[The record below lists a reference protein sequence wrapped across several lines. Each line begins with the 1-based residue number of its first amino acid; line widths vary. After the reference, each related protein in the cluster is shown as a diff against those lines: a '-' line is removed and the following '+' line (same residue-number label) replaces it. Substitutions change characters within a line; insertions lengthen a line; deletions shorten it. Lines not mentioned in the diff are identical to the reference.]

1 MPDEQRP
8 KHSNKHKHKP
18 PVSFLTTPRVGPR
31 SSRLGALLG
40 DSKMEITENIS
51 IKQLSQEYIR
61 KHNHYVSERN
71 KIDNRIEQR
80 EKQIKRLEK
89 KQHSLSLPSWIEEI
103 LEPIAKAMI
112 RKMPDRY
119 YDILGP
125 FGMCCT
131 TSIHFYKSGVGSKQL
146 FDGDNCRSITFRP
159 KNLDVGEVVLVDYN
173 QDTGRYAKG
182 TMGEV
187 NGMNHPELPIKD
199 SINELMK
206 FMNREKLS

>member
-1 MPDEQRP
+1 
-8 KHSNKHKHKP
+8 
-18 PVSFLTTPRVGPR
+18 
-31 SSRLGALLG
+31 
-40 DSKMEITENIS
+40 METTENIS
-51 IKQLSQEYIR
+51 IAQLSQGYVR
-61 KHNHYVSERN
+61 KHKYCNNEQS
-71 KIDNRIEQR
+71 KIESRIAQR
-80 EKQIKRLEK
+80 KKQIERLEK
-89 KQHSLSLPSWIEEI
+89 KLHNVEHPSWINEI
-103 LEPIAKAMI
+103 VEPVAKAMI

-146 FDGDNCRSITFRP
+146 FEGNNCKSITFRP
-159 KNLDVGEVVLVDYN
+159 KNLDVGEIVLVDYN

-199 SINELMK
+199 SINELMD
-206 FMNREKLS
+206 FMNKSTD